1 MASKRRPLRLSSD
14 PAFYAARGLDRLA
27 VLRRLS
33 RSNLIGALAALVGLV
48 LFLYLLSGNRLLLL
62 AAVLVAG
69 AGVEQLVR
77 THPASSLR
85 GFRDTLFFL
94 FVPCLFTFGAG
105 VFFRYIWSGWLE
117 APAAVLSAAILGGV
131 IFAEYHSV
139 DPSDERFLTMRLILN
154 LAGYLA
160 AFSLYTALYNQKL
173 ALPFA
178 AFLVGLVSFSIGI
191 EVLRE
196 IELKTETLLICA
208 AALGFVMAEARWAL
222 NFISLSGWLGGV
234 FILIVFYVASQVL
247 QSYLWGRFDRRV
259 AVEFGVVASLGT
271 LLVLA
276 GRVLSHG

>member
-1 MASKRRPLRLSSD
+1 MASKRRPSRLSSD
-14 PAFYAARGLDRLA
+14 PPFYAARGLDRLA
-27 VLRRLS
+27 ILRRLS
-33 RSNLIGALAALVGLV
+33 RSNLITALATIVGVV

-62 AAVLVAG
+62 AAVVIAG

-139 DPSDERFLTMRLILN
+139 DVSDDRFLTMRLILN

-173 ALPFA
+173 ALPLA
-178 AFLVGLVSFSIGI
+178 AFLVGLVSFAIGI
-191 EVLRE
+191 EILRE
-196 IELKTETLLICA
+196 IELKTELLLVCA

-222 NFISLSGWLGGV
+222 NFVSLSGWLGGV

-259 AVEFGVVASLGT
+259 AVEYGSVAALGT

>member
-1 MASKRRPLRLSSD
+1 MASKRRPSRLSSD
-14 PAFYAARGLDRLA
+14 PPFYAARGLDRLA
-27 VLRRLS
+27 ILRRLS
-33 RSNLIGALAALVGLV
+33 RSNLITALATIVGVV

-62 AAVLVAG
+62 AAVVIAG

-139 DPSDERFLTMRLILN
+139 DVSDDRFLTMRLILT

-173 ALPFA
+173 ALPLA
-178 AFLVGLVSFSIGI
+178 AFLVGLVSFAIGI
-191 EVLRE
+191 EILRE
-196 IELKTETLLICA
+196 IELKTELLLVCA

-222 NFISLSGWLGGV
+222 NFVSLSGWLGGV

-259 AVEFGVVASLGT
+259 AVEYGSVAALGT